1 MCKTFFKEIDFAPF
15 LFAQSP
21 EGNRAMD
28 FLDGLFHEYKLMAN
42 HPETDK
48 DDTSILTVAKPF
60 QYEVQWKYSIS
71 T

>member
-28 FLDGLFHEYKLMAN
+28 FLDGLSNEYKLMVN
-42 HPETDK
+42 HPETDNEEI
-48 DDTSILTVAKPF
+48 SILTVVKPF
-60 QYEVQWKYSIS
+60 QYEVQ
-71 T
+71 